1 MGLKGPVVMAG
12 GLMANQPMLQAQV
25 RALLAERG
33 ITDVRLLEG
42 EPVAGAV
49 RLAEELLA

>member
-1 MGLKGPVVMAG
+1 MAG
-12 GLMANQPMLQAQV
+12 GLMANQPKLRSQV
-25 RALLAERG
+25 RALLTQRD

-49 RLAEELLA
+49 RLAEELLEPD